1 MRGFSGNS
9 IGIITES
16 VLKDF
21 KLGNKNSK
29 NSSLITKVNS
39 PICNSN
45 LGQSVNSST
54 KSLISLLIMSFSTL
68 SFVVIVVGFM
78 LVVVVEVSES

>member
-1 MRGFSGNS
+1 MCQYFFNS
-9 IGIITES
+9 I
-16 VLKDF
+16 KDCF
-21 KLGNKNSK
+21 RAGTLV
-29 NSSLITKVNS
+29 SLCTKVNS